1 MPVPS
6 HPTGG
11 AFLIVDTPVDRTFAP
26 ERLNDDHRAIGRT
39 VDEFWAGDVAPQ
51 LDALHRHVPG
61 TARALL
67 RKAADL
73 GLTSM
78 QISEADG
85 GLGLDLPSVIVAIE
99 HLARDGSY
107 LGWHLGHCGI
117 GMLPLALYGTDA
129 QKRRYLGRLMS
140 ADLVGAY
147 ALTEAHAGSDALA
160 IRTRADLT
168 PDGRHYRLSGQKM
181 WITNGGEAD
190 LFTVFAKVDGDA
202 FTAFLVERAFGVTNG
217 AEEHKM
223 GLAGTSTTAVYLDD
237 VLVPVENVLG
247 VVGRGHTIA
256 FNVLN
261 IGRLELGPNMVGAA
275 KEVLA
280 VSLAY
285 ASSRQAFGRAIADF
299 GAIQHMLGDAVA
311 RVFATESATWR
322 VVGLIDADTRRRR
335 DEPTPD
341 GGRPDVAAFEEF
353 AAECSIVKVLSSEM
367 LDAVADH
374 GVQIHGGYGYHRD
387 YFVERAYRDAR
398 INRIFEGSNEINRL
412 LIPSLIVKRAARAGH
427 DLVAHAAAL
436 LDRVK
441 VLAVSSPASDDAALV
456 ANVKAVTLLVLAA
469 VHRHTGGTLREP
481 QEVVLRLAD
490 AIIETFAMESVL
502 LRSQMLRDDASLAAD
517 VRAVCLRDA
526 VPRVEQA
533 ATEALSAT
541 LAGAEREAA
550 LAAVRALTT
559 ATPADTVAARRR
571 LARRAIER
579 GRYPF

>member
-1 MPVPS
+1 
-6 HPTGG
+6 
-11 AFLIVDTPVDRTFAP
+11 
-26 ERLNDDHRAIGRT
+26 
-39 VDEFWAGDVAPQ
+39 
-51 LDALHRHVPG
+51 
-61 TARALL
+61 
-67 RKAADL
+67 
-73 GLTSM
+73 
-78 QISEADG
+78 
-85 GLGLDLPSVIVAIE
+85 
-99 HLARDGSY
+99 
-107 LGWHLGHCGI
+107 
-117 GMLPLALYGTDA
+117 
-129 QKRRYLGRLMS
+129 
-140 ADLVGAY
+140 
-147 ALTEAHAGSDALA
+147 
-160 IRTRADLT
+160 
-168 PDGRHYRLSGQKM
+168 
-181 WITNGGEAD
+181 
-190 LFTVFAKVDGDA
+190 
-202 FTAFLVERAFGVTNG
+202 
-217 AEEHKM
+217 
-223 GLAGTSTTAVYLDD
+223 
-237 VLVPVENVLG
+237 
-247 VVGRGHTIA
+247 VGRGHTIA

-280 VSLAY
+280 ISLAY
-285 ASSRQAFGRAIADF
+285 ASSRRAFGRAIADF

-335 DEPTPD
+335 EEPAPD
-341 GGRPDVAAFEEF
+341 DGRPDVAAFEEF
-353 AAECSIVKVLSSEM
+353 AVECSIVKVLSSEM

-412 LIPSLIVKRAARAGH
+412 LIPSLIVKRAARAGY

-436 LDRVK
+436 LDRVN

-469 VHRHTGGTLREP
+469 VHRHTSGTLREP

-502 LRSQMLRDDASLAAD
+502 LRSQILRDDTLAPLAAD
-517 VRAVCLRDA
+517 VRVVCLRDA
-526 VPRVEQA
+526 VPRVERA
-533 ATEALSAT
+533 AAEALSAS